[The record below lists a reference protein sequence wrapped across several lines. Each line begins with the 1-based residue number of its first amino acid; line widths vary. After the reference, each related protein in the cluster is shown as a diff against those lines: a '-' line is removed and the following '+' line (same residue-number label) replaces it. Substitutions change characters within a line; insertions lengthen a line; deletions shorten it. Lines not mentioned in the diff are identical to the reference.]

1 MEAVLRKEKRFEE
14 FGVGIVELGNISYSV
29 KQVLEEISGE
39 LSPENVT
46 RKLYLNLDWFRGLKQ
61 AGDPELEIKMDKNSS
76 AVRYTTSG
84 GLAFGWSITEN
95 EKWTFFIACVSV
107 NGTLA
112 KAFKDFDGWE
122 EALAI

>member
-29 KQVLEEISGE
+29 KQVLEDFSGE
-39 LSPENVT
+39 LLPENVT

-61 AGDPELEIKMDKNSS
+61 AGDPGLEIKMDKNSS
-76 AVRYTTSG
+76 TVRYTTSG
-84 GLAFGWSITEN
+84 GLAFGWSIRED